1 MDSEKE
7 ERNSEFRWRERE
19 RKLEGEREIF
29 FISFEN
35 FNQTKMSPLLVKG
48 CKIFRPVL
56 WVNVLS

>member
-1 MDSEKE
+1 MDSENE

-19 RKLEGEREIF
+19 RKFEGEREIF

-35 FNQTKMSPLLVKG
+35 FNQTLLVKG
-48 CKIFRPVL
+48 CKIFLPVL